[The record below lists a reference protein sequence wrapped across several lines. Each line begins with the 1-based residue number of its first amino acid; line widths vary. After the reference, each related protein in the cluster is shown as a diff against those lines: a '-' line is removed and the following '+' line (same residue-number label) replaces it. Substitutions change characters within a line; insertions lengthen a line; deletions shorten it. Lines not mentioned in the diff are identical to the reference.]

1 MISYKYFQKYF
12 INDFKYCP
20 STSECLISWEKK
32 LQSKIRFPRNV
43 LTTRFTY
50 ICSTLVLYLPNIH
63 QSLEILHS
71 SLKICIY
78 VCLHAHLKEPN
89 VKKNNL
95 YQSTT
100 IKTTYVQK
108 NIKYST
114 ELNLD
119 IIGPKMS
126 NKTDVNVNVK
136 ANTSELSKIVRVEDE
151 TAKGRDR

>member
-1 MISYKYFQKYF
+1 MYTCTFEGAK
-12 INDFKYCP
+12 
-20 STSECLISWEKK
+20 
-32 LQSKIRFPRNV
+32 R
-43 LTTRFTY
+43 
-50 ICSTLVLYLPNIH
+50 
-63 QSLEILHS
+63 
-71 SLKICIY
+71 
-78 VCLHAHLKEPN
+78 
-89 VKKNNL
+89 KKNNL

-136 ANTSELSKIVRVEDE
+136 ANTNELSKIVRVEDE